1 MQSSATYDRCDACN
15 GDGTTCSLQKG
26 SDYGTYERG
35 GSKTKILL
43 FLRTC
48 LKTSCNLDLIN
59 IHLKRQPSM
68 YSDPSQRSKMKLF
81 LKNSQLL
88 PYCFS
93 GQIF

>member
-1 MQSSATYDRCDACN
+1 MIDVMFAMVMEQLVHYRKEVIMAHM
-15 GDGTTCSLQKG
+15 K
-26 SDYGTYERG
+26 E
-35 GSKTKILL
+35 TKILL

>member
-1 MQSSATYDRCDACN
+1 MQSGATYDRCDVCN

-48 LKTSCNLDLIN
+48 
-59 IHLKRQPSM
+59 
-68 YSDPSQRSKMKLF
+68 
-81 LKNSQLL
+81 
-88 PYCFS
+88 
-93 GQIF
+93 